1 MKESPRAPRG
11 SAGDVNMLWREI
23 SACRM
28 TASEAMELLRKY
40 YDVPIEKPEP
50 THH

>member
-1 MKESPRAPRG
+1 MKRPPPAPRG
-11 SAGDVNMLWREI
+11 STGDVNMLWSEI
-23 SACRM
+23 SAGRM

-40 YDVPIEKPEP
+40 YDVPTEKPEP